1 MSDLIFR
8 ISQNIVLGSYTISRL
23 PQNVKVWGSRFM
35 IVMDPFLKEVGLQ
48 DKVLQP
54 LLERKIEYFIYENIT
69 DGANTKEIEQALM
82 LAQQGRVHGII
93 AAGGSK
99 ALHLGAAVAALY
111 NENHSVYD
119 YMDGAVPT
127 TASLPLI
134 CIPTTMRAPYVF
146 TPFVPVVDSRSRQ
159 TKLLKVQSGLCKLV
173 LWDSNLA
180 MTLTDNQKAS
190 ISIETLCLA
199 VEAYISQKATF
210 FSDMFAEKAAEL
222 LSYGM
227 DGAKSLE
234 ITTPPEILLAQGGC
248 LASVAAASSSA
259 GVASLLAMTINSRY
273 SISRSLVAAILFP
286 YILEDARQ
294 FKAERVEKIGRLM
307 GVIPEGVENAEAV
320 TAFADNIRQ
329 RLAKAN
335 LPVRLKDLSV
345 SVDQLA
351 LAAEDAGQLDI
362 VNSLP
367 RSMTTD
373 DLFDILKQAF

>member
-1 MSDLIFR
+1 M
-8 ISQNIVLGSYTISRL
+8 
-23 PQNVKVWGSRFM
+23 
-35 IVMDPFLKEVGLQ
+35 
-48 DKVLQP
+48 
-54 LLERKIEYFIYENIT
+54 
-69 DGANTKEIEQALM
+69 
-82 LAQQGRVHGII
+82 
-93 AAGGSK
+93 
-99 ALHLGAAVAALY
+99 
-111 NENHSVYD
+111 
-119 YMDGAVPT
+119 
-127 TASLPLI
+127 
-134 CIPTTMRAPYVF
+134 
-146 TPFVPVVDSRSRQ
+146 
-159 TKLLKVQSGLCKLV
+159 KVQSGLCKLV

-294 FKAERVEKIGRLM
+294 FKAERVEKIGRFM

-335 LPVRLKDLSV
+335 LPVRPKDLSV

>member
-35 IVMDPFLKEVGLQ
+35 IVMDPVLKEVGLQ

-134 CIPTTMRAPYVF
+134 CIPTTMR
-146 TPFVPVVDSRSRQ
+146 
-159 TKLLKVQSGLCKLV
+159 KLV

>member
-1 MSDLIFR
+1 
-8 ISQNIVLGSYTISRL
+8 
-23 PQNVKVWGSRFM
+23 
-35 IVMDPFLKEVGLQ
+35 
-48 DKVLQP
+48 
-54 LLERKIEYFIYENIT
+54 
-69 DGANTKEIEQALM
+69 
-82 LAQQGRVHGII
+82 
-93 AAGGSK
+93 
-99 ALHLGAAVAALY
+99 
-111 NENHSVYD
+111 
-119 YMDGAVPT
+119 
-127 TASLPLI
+127 
-134 CIPTTMRAPYVF
+134 
-146 TPFVPVVDSRSRQ
+146 
-159 TKLLKVQSGLCKLV
+159 
-173 LWDSNLA
+173 
-180 MTLTDNQKAS
+180 
-190 ISIETLCLA
+190 
-199 VEAYISQKATF
+199 
-210 FSDMFAEKAAEL
+210 
-222 LSYGM
+222 
-227 DGAKSLE
+227 
-234 ITTPPEILLAQGGC
+234 
-248 LASVAAASSSA
+248 A

-294 FKAERVEKIGRLM
+294 FKAERVEKIGRFM